1 MEIFSR
7 KSSIGLFTLL
17 AVLLVSANAIVAYR
31 SVAVLEHSQSW
42 VQHTYQVIA
51 QVEIIMGAEKDAE
64 TGERGFLI
72 TGDPRFLEPFTAAER
87 ELPGELDFFQQ
98 LTSDNASQ
106 QSRLAEMRSHIT
118 VRNQLLEHAI
128 DLRQGGSS
136 MAQAALA
143 VTERGKIEM
152 DILRRIGKDMQAE
165 ETRLLEVRLAEARKA
180 DIRTRI
186 TVALATILDIIL
198 IVVMSRYLYRE
209 RELRR
214 KTELQ
219 AVELREAN
227 EHIIASTAEI
237 RELNETLER
246 RVDQRTSELEA
257 TNRELE
263 AFSYSVSHDLRAPL
277 RTVDGFSLALEEDY
291 AEAVDDN
298 GRDYIRRIRAGV
310 QRMGQLIDA
319 LLQLSRI
326 TRAEVESSEFDLSAL
341 ADSVATTLVQENPD
355 RAIEFRIEPGLNA
368 TGDPRLIRAALEN
381 LFGNSVKFTSRIPS
395 ALIEFGKDPAQN
407 AYFVRDNGAGFDMAY
422 ADRLFS
428 AFHRLHG
435 DKDFKGSGIG
445 LATVSRIVHR
455 HHGKIWATSEVNN
468 GATFFFSLE

>member
-1 MEIFSR
+1 MDILSR
-7 KSSIGLFTLL
+7 KSSIGLLTVL
-17 AVLLVSANAIVAYR
+17 AVILVAINAMVAYR

-51 QVEIIMGAEKDAE
+51 QVEIIMGSEKDAE

-72 TGDPRFLEPFTAAER
+72 TGDPRFLEPYSNAER
-87 ELPGELDFFQQ
+87 DLPAELDAFQQ

-106 QSRLAEMRSHIT
+106 QSRLAQLRSHLV

-128 DLRQGGSS
+128 NLRRGGSS

-143 VTERGKIEM
+143 VTEQGKAEM
-152 DILRRIGKDMQAE
+152 DILRRIGKEMQSE
-165 ETRLLEVRLAEARKA
+165 EYRLLTDRLVQARRA

-186 TVALATILDIIL
+186 TVAVATILDLIL
-198 IVVMSRYLYRE
+198 LVIMSRYLYRE
-209 RELRR
+209 RELRY

-219 AVELREAN
+219 ATELREAN
-227 EHIIASTAEI
+227 ERIIASTAEI
-237 RELNETLER
+237 HELNETLEL
-246 RVDQRTSELEA
+246 RVKQRTSELEA

-291 AEAVDDN
+291 AEAVDAV
-298 GRDYIRRIRAGV
+298 GKDYIRRIRAGV

-326 TRAEVESSEFDLSAL
+326 TRAEVETSEFDLSAL
-341 ADSVATTLVQENPD
+341 ADSVASTLVQENPGRQID
-355 RAIEFRIEPGLNA
+355 FRIEPGLTA
-368 TGDPRLIRAALEN
+368 TGDPRLIRVALEN
-381 LFGNSVKFTSRIPS
+381 LFGNSVKFTSRLPS
-395 ALIEFGKDPAQN
+395 ALIEFGRDPAQN

-445 LATVSRIVHR
+445 LATVSRIIHR
-455 HHGKIWATSEVNN
+455 HHGKIWAYSEVDR

>member
-1 MEIFSR
+1 MDIFRR
-7 KSSIGLFTLL
+7 KSSIGILTFF
-17 AVLLVSANAIVAYR
+17 AVLLVSVNAIVAYR
-31 SVAVLEHSQSW
+31 SVAVLEHSQAW

-51 QVEIIMGAEKDAE
+51 HVEIIMGLEKDAE

-72 TGDPRFLEPFTAAER
+72 TGDPRFLDPYNNAEQA
-87 ELPGELDFFQQ
+87 LPGELDLFQK
-98 LTSDNASQ
+98 LTSDNAFQ
-106 QSRLAEMRSHIT
+106 QSHLAELRSHLT

-128 DLRQGGSS
+128 NLRRGGSS
-136 MAQAALA
+136 MAEAALA
-143 VTERGKIEM
+143 VTEQGKAEM
-152 DILRRIGKDMQAE
+152 DILRNIGKQMQSE
-165 ETRLLEVRLAEARKA
+165 EYRLLGFRLIEARQA
-180 DIRTRI
+180 DTRTRI
-186 TVALATILDIIL
+186 TVGLATILDLILLII
-198 IVVMSRYLYRE
+198 MARYLYRE
-209 RELRR
+209 RELRH

-219 AVELREAN
+219 AAELREAN
-227 EHIIASTAEI
+227 ERIIASTSEI
-237 RELNETLER
+237 RELNETLEL
-246 RVDQRTSELEA
+246 RVKQRTSELEA

-291 AEAVDDN
+291 ADAVDAV
-298 GRDYIRRIRAGV
+298 GKDYIRRIRAGV

-326 TRAEVESSEFDLSAL
+326 TRAEVETTEFDLSAL
-341 ADSVATTLVQENPD
+341 ADSVASTLVQENPG
-355 RAIEFRIEPGLNA
+355 REIEFRIEPGLTA
-368 TGDPRLIRAALEN
+368 IGDPRLIRVALEN
-381 LFGNSVKFTSRIPS
+381 LFGNSVKFTSRLPS

-445 LATVSRIVHR
+445 LATVSRIIHR
-455 HHGKIWATSEVNN
+455 HHGKIWARSEVNN